1 MKKIKKQEIKAKAY
15 KLCQDATPLSYTI
28 ASRNSRR
35 FSLLHWDEEQG
46 INRPLRYARNQ
57 KSPFED
63 EQDGNAIL
71 EPVVFE
77 DGFLRVPRTNQV
89 LQQFLA
95 LHPQNK
101 SNGGTV
107 FEEINTEKDAEAE
120 IEVLNAEVDAL
131 ITARQ
136 MDLDQVLEIGRVL
149 FGDISKIST
158 KEIKRD
164 LLVYAR
170 RDPQGFLN
178 LVDDPMVKLQSK
190 IQTFFDNKLLV
201 LRNKD
206 VYYNTKS
213 NKKRMLVVPQGEK
226 PLEMVALYLQ
236 SDDGIQALKMLEN
249 KLD

>member
-1 MKKIKKQEIKAKAY
+1 MSTAKINVKKRNGRLE
-15 KLCQDATPLSYTI
+15 KLNINKINLCAERACLNLEGVSASEVVLDAHVQLY
-28 ASRNSRR
+28 
-35 FSLLHWDEEQG
+35 D
-46 INRPLRYARNQ
+46 
-57 KSPFED
+57 
-63 EQDGNAIL
+63 
-71 EPVVFE
+71 
-77 DGFLRVPRTNQV
+77 
-89 LQQFLA
+89 
-95 LHPQNK
+95 
-101 SNGGTV
+101 
-107 FEEINTEKDAEAE
+107 
-120 IEVLNAEVDAL
+120 
-131 ITARQ
+131 
-136 MDLDQVLEIGRVL
+136 
-149 FGDISKIST
+149 KIST

-236 SDDGIQALKMLEN
+236 SDE
-249 KLD
+249 

>member
-1 MKKIKKQEIKAKAY
+1 MQKF
-15 KLCQDATPLSYTI
+15 LS
-28 ASRNSRR
+28 
-35 FSLLHWDEEQG
+35 
-46 INRPLRYARNQ
+46 
-57 KSPFED
+57 
-63 EQDGNAIL
+63 
-71 EPVVFE
+71 
-77 DGFLRVPRTNQV
+77 
-89 LQQFLA
+89 

-101 SNGGTV
+101 ANGGTV
-107 FEEINTEKDAEAE
+107 FEEINTERDAEVE
-120 IEVLNAEVDAL
+120 IEVLNSEVDAL

-136 MDLDQVLEIGRVL
+136 MSLDQVLEIGRVL

-236 SDDGIQALKMLEN
+236 SDEGIQALKMLEN